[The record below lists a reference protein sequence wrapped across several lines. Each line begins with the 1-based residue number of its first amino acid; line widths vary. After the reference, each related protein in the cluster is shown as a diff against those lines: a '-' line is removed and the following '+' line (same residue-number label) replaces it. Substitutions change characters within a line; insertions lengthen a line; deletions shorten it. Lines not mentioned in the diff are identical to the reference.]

1 MVKRALILRDRLLG
15 WLWRESE
22 QDQRSHR
29 ALVRIVRLLFAVGRD
44 LAAGQLTLR
53 AMSLVYTT
61 LLSLIPLLAISFS
74 ILKGFGVHNQIEPFL
89 LAALEP
95 LGERS
100 EEIARQMIEFV
111 DNMQVGV
118 LGVVGF
124 VLLFFTV
131 MSLMQKIERA
141 FNEVWQVLRE
151 RSLGER
157 FRDYMSVIVI
167 GPVLVFASLGITASL
182 FGTTFVQ
189 SVASTGP
196 LGWLVEFGGR
206 LVPIVMIV
214 AAFTF
219 IYMFVPNTRVR
230 FIPAFWGGLVAGLLW
245 NILGVIFAA
254 FVASAAR
261 YAAIYSGFA
270 TLIFF
275 MIWLYVGWL
284 VLLIGASIA
293 FYRQNPEY
301 LAGRR
306 LATNLSF
313 LERERIALHALAMI
327 GERFYGARP
336 AVSAEDMALEL
347 HVPADVVEHLLAT
360 LASVGL
366 VAPTDEAPP
375 RFLPACPWDQA
386 PLSRAIE
393 AVRQARGGGL
403 STDLSVERQS
413 VSEVMAALQQMTR
426 DAFDGVSLK
435 DFAIGVAGISAIA
448 TTTPTTAGSGSG
460 AATD

>member
-1 MVKRALILRDRLLG
+1 VVNRAMILRDRLLG
-15 WLWRESE
+15 WLWRQSE
-22 QDQRSHR
+22 PEARWHR
-29 ALVRIVRLLFAVGRD
+29 ALVPAVRMLFAVSRD

-118 LGVVGF
+118 LGIVGF

-151 RSLGER
+151 RSFGER

-182 FGTTFVQ
+182 FATAFVQ
-189 SVASTGP
+189 SVASMGP
-196 LGWLVEFGGR
+196 LGWLLELAGR
-206 LVPIVMIV
+206 LVPIVMVV

-219 IYMFVPNTRVR
+219 VYMFVPNTRVR
-230 FIPAFWGGLVAGLLW
+230 FIPALWGGLVAGLLW

-254 FVASAAR
+254 FVASATR
-261 YAAIYSGFA
+261 YAAIYLGFA
-270 TLIFF
+270 TLVFF

-284 VLLIGASIA
+284 VLLVGASIA

-306 LATNLSF
+306 LTTNLSF
-313 LERERIALHALAMI
+313 YEREQIALHALAMI

-336 AVSAEDMALEL
+336 AISAEEMAQEL

-360 LASVGL
+360 LATVGL

-393 AVRQARGGGL
+393 AVREARGGGFRTEL
-403 STDLSVERQS
+403 RVGRQS
-413 VSEVMAALQQMTR
+413 VDVAMATLQQMTR

-435 DFAIGVAGISAIA
+435 DFATATAPAPAAG
-448 TTTPTTAGSGSG
+448 G
-460 AATD
+460 AKE